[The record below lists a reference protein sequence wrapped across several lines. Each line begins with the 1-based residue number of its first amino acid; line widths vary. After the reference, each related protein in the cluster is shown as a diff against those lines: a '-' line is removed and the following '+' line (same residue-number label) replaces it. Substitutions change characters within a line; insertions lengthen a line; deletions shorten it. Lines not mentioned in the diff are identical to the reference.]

1 MKTMAQYIIEVD
13 CQKYKVKTLKGS
25 SVTIKKT
32 ANLEATNGIVYFI
45 DEPLQIEET
54 KMRHKIKKG
63 YTLNGV

>member
-13 CQKYKVKTLKGS
+13 CKKYKVKTLKGS
-25 SVTIKKT
+25 SVNKKT

-54 KMRHKIKKG
+54 K
-63 YTLNGV
+63 NEA